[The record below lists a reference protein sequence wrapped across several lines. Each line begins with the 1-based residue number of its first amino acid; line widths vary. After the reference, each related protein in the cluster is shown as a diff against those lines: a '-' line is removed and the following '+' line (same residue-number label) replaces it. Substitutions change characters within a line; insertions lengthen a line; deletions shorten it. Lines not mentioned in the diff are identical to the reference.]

1 MTPHVS
7 CMEWIRVV
15 RWRWSLELELKL
27 KLVATGGAVGVGG
40 AVWQWSGQSDVAC
53 FGIQVHLSRVSSPI

>member
-1 MTPHVS
+1 M
-7 CMEWIRVV
+7 V